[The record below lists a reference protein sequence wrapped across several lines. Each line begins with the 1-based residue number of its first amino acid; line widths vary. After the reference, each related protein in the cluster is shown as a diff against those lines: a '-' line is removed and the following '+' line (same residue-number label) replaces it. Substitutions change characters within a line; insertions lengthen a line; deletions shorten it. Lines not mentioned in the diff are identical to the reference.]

1 VKQTGIAGSAI
12 GAIFLALLML
22 RVPGR
27 APASKSETPAS
38 KAASARNDQQQKG
51 VPDGPWL
58 ASRRHFSGIT
68 QQCGSSS
75 SVASQ
80 SGAAQQSSGAPKPN
94 SLNNASASEPRQQ
107 LWCIPQG
114 EQVRAMMAIVADPV
128 HTHMSLVFD
137 RSLEAITLAAESA
150 NYVMDR
156 YWLPWRPVSTGSSEE
171 SKQDEAR
178 TDAEPGLLMF
188 RWNGPANQSGE
199 QGSKG
204 ASLLY
209 VFLVSDTSTAGING
223 DQFSHAV
230 GYIDD
235 VCSPNHAMCGGIKP
249 ISIMGP
255 TFSGSLYS
263 LRRLTATMKTRQFIA
278 YSGTVSSICAQ
289 FNQRLLKA
297 EDIKPGSPDVYSPAA
312 ECSASPDGYSQVSNL
327 QFKSMVTDTETAVQ
341 RFLGTLQDVDKQI
354 DCDKAAQVAIL
365 SEAATSYGTA
375 SRAARKKLDE
385 NEKASQKDAGHEK
398 GSGSQRVEKPC
409 YTNFSY
415 PREISTLRNAYTST
429 VKPASGSE
437 TTSPDASQNYLPFDL
452 ADLQPNRSDEPPGFS
467 NRQGPLSKEAV
478 LMDFADDLRREHYK
492 YVGIIGSN
500 VLDVMFL
507 ASFLRTACPD
517 IRLFVLN
524 PDLLFERDSD
534 NAPYIGTL
542 ALGTYPMVGRNLWWT
557 GGGERLPRLPFADQ
571 YEESIYNASL
581 LLIRNIV
588 PNWSG
593 ASPYEVQAPISSQ
606 SENLEQLPVWL
617 TVVGTGGFWPVQVIP
632 PANSKSPAPDP
643 RQMMHSDFSGAWKAV
658 IIALSAVAF
667 LQIMV
672 LISASPL
679 SPRLHDFAVAAPA
692 CSQRLFFINVGSSN
706 LALCLALA
714 AAPAWR
720 FGSDT
725 GAILLSIV
733 AAVAIAALFFTCVR
747 MHRLCRNKHASRPF
761 SLKILGLDALY
772 MAIWILAV
780 LGAYVWDR
788 LLYGDPNN
796 YGFFFAY
803 RSAHLATG
811 VSPLTP
817 MLPLGLC
824 MYIWSIFE
832 IWRLRFNDS
841 MRPRLASE
849 TGCPGA
855 ETERLIAGSVK
866 NYFLDPKYLAAFF
879 VFLAAW
885 LLTLNPIHPFQL
897 FEHPEFGYLYETW
910 FALVVCLMLASG
922 FRLGQIWGQVRK
934 LLRELERSP
943 VRQAFSRLKGEN
955 WSPIWQSG
963 GQEEEW
969 INLARSFEVLNQ
981 IKICDGS
988 LDPDLEKAITSA
1000 REARKEIHDLLY
1012 PAGGQKNATTTSL
1025 PPDKLPKTGEEL
1037 VRRMQETFTQIQ
1049 VRLATI
1055 LNHALRVLQQ
1065 YWSTHILDPD
1075 ESLDRKDD
1083 KESDKVQ
1090 ETASAQDKETQL
1102 PLLLEKYVAIRY
1114 MAFIRAVLSHV
1125 RLLLIFLAISFSL
1138 MLISLNVYSFEP
1150 HQSLIWSFT
1159 AIFAVIGVTALAVLA
1174 EAHRNEILSRIS
1186 GTKPNELGL
1195 SFYVRIASLGAAPL
1209 FTLLATH
1216 FPSIGRFLLSMFQ
1229 PGLEAL
1235 K

>member
-1 VKQTGIAGSAI
+1 VKETGIAGSAI
-12 GAIFLALLML
+12 GAIILALLVL

-27 APASKSETPAS
+27 APAPKSQSPAS
-38 KAASARNDQQQKG
+38 TSAGANEKEPKE
-51 VPDGPWL
+51 VPNGPWL
-58 ASRRHFSGIT
+58 ASRNHFAGISP
-68 QQCGSSS
+68 QCGGRG
-75 SVASQ
+75 SVAGPPDSTR
-80 SGAAQQSSGAPKPN
+80 QSSGTASGN
-94 SLNNASASEPRQQ
+94 SLNNASAAARRQQ

-156 YWLPWRPVSTGSSEE
+156 YWLPWQPVATSSAEG

-178 TDAEPGLLMF
+178 TEAEPGLLMY
-188 RWNGPANQSGE
+188 RWNGPANQGGE
-199 QGSKG
+199 PGTNG

-209 VFLVSDTSTAGING
+209 VFLVSDTATAGING

-230 GYIDD
+230 DYIDE
-235 VCSPNHAMCGGIKP
+235 VCGPDHALCGGVKS

-263 LRRLTATMKTRQFIA
+263 LRRLTATRAKQQFVA
-278 YSGTVSSICAQ
+278 YSGTVSSLCAQ
-289 FNQRLLKA
+289 FNQRLLKS
-297 EDIKPGSPDVYSPAA
+297 EKIKPGSSDPYSPVA
-312 ECSASPDGYSQVSNL
+312 ECSTSPDGYSQLANL
-327 QFKSMVTDTETAVQ
+327 QFRSTVNDTETAVH
-341 RFLGTLQDVDKQI
+341 RFLDMLKQDHHIK
-354 DCDKAAQVAIL
+354 CNGSAQVAIL

-385 NEKASQKDAGHEK
+385 SEKPGPKNGSQKQAAGQNKE
-398 GSGSQRVEKPC
+398 RPC
-409 YTNFSY
+409 YTDFSY
-415 PREISTLRNAYTST
+415 PREISSLRNAYTAT
-429 VKPASGSE
+429 VKPSSNSE
-437 TTSPDASQNYLPFDL
+437 TTNPAASQNYLPFDL
-452 ADLQPNRSDEPPGFS
+452 ADLQPNKSDEPPEFS

-492 YVGIIGSN
+492 YIGIIGSN

-542 ALGTYPMVGRNLWWT
+542 ALGSYPMFGRNLFWT

-571 YEESIYNASL
+571 YEESIFNASL
-581 LLIRNIV
+581 LLIKSIV

-593 ASPYEVQAPISSQ
+593 ADPYEMRAPFAKQ
-606 SENLEQLPVWL
+606 SGDSGDLPVWL
-617 TVVGTGGFWPVQVIP
+617 TVVGTGGFWPVQVIFP
-632 PANSKSPAPDP
+632 RDSESPDP
-643 RQMMHSDFSGAWKAV
+643 PPMLHSDFSGAWKAV
-658 IIALSAVAF
+658 IITLSAVAF
-667 LQIMV
+667 LQV
-672 LISASPL
+672 LVLLFASPL
-679 SPRLHDFAVAAPA
+679 SSRLRDFAVTGPS
-692 CSQRLFFINVGSSN
+692 CSQRLFFIHVGSAN

-720 FGSDT
+720 FASDT
-725 GAILLSIV
+725 EAILLSIL
-733 AAVAIAALFFTCVR
+733 AALAIVALFLTCVR
-747 MHRLCRNKHASRPF
+747 LQRLCRRKHAGKPSPPR
-761 SLKILGLDALY
+761 ILGLDALY
-772 MAIWILAV
+772 MAIWIFAV
-780 LGAYVWDR
+780 LGAYIWDR
-788 LLYGDPNN
+788 LLYANPNN

-803 RSAHLATG
+803 RTTHLATG

-841 MRPRLASE
+841 MRPRLATE

-855 ETERLIAGSVK
+855 ETERLIAAAVK
-866 NYFLDPKYLAAFF
+866 NYFLDPKYRAAFF
-879 VFLAAW
+879 VFLGAW
-885 LLTLNPIHPFQL
+885 LLTLNPANPFVL

-922 FRLGQIWGQVRK
+922 LRLAQIWGQVGK

-943 VRQAFSRLKGEN
+943 VRQAFSRLKGES

-963 GQEEEW
+963 GQEDEW
-969 INLARSFEVLNQ
+969 TNLSRSFEVLNQ
-981 IKICDGS
+981 IRICDGS
-988 LDPDLEKAITSA
+988 LDADLAKTINDAEQ
-1000 REARKEIHDLLY
+1000 ARKQIHELFYL
-1012 PAGGQKNATTTSL
+1012 AGGKKGSTTTSL
-1025 PPDKLPKTGEEL
+1025 PPGQLPKSSEEL
-1037 VRRMQETFTQIQ
+1037 VRGMQEKFTQIQ
-1049 VRLATI
+1049 VLLATV

-1065 YWSTHILDPD
+1065 YWNSHIPD
-1075 ESLDRKDD
+1075 EDASAEKENDKPAKTAAKDD
-1083 KESDKVQ
+1083 RG
-1090 ETASAQDKETQL
+1090 AQL
-1102 PLLLEKYVAIRY
+1102 ARLLEGYVAIRY
-1114 MAFIRAVLSHV
+1114 MTFIRAVLSHV
-1125 RLLLIFLAISFSL
+1125 KLLLIFLAISFSL

-1159 AIFAVIGVTALAVLA
+1159 AIFAVIGVTALAVLM

-1186 GTKPNELGL
+1186 GTKPNQLGL

-1216 FPSIGRFLLSMFQ
+1216 FPSIGRFLVSFFQ